1 MHFRQT
7 MPTPMQ
13 AGAKNKG
20 NFKIVLRCFDWRRR
34 RRCRWR
40 RRFVSLLSRNFW
52 AAFCDSKWQ
61 RCQKILLARR
71 PKIQIKSWAEWKA
84 FTSPLTSPLIFL
96 ITEFLSLKYLNTFI
110 QLLHWHR
117 GKSFRKSWMICGLLH
132 LRERPIQPVVKQSN
146 ANFKD
151 WLPWWWSRKKS
162 PIIFSEVTVRW
173 NFTKVVGLR
182 KNSVVASQTRLEPRR
197 SFGNHLEKNWMKP
210 RKREC
215 VCVCERERERESNNI
230 LSLRHWERALVCVCV
245 CVWMHMGVYVSVWKL
260 DRECISK

>member
-1 MHFRQT
+1 MDISFESHSVKRKAQHPARFKTTTVFSKAWAANASHSQTELFLAFVSTDTEMHFRQT

-52 AAFCDSKWQ
+52 AAFCNSKWQ

-117 GKSFRKSWMICGLLH
+117 GKSFRKSWMICGLLNSGD
-132 LRERPIQPVVKQSN
+132 RPSQPVVKQSN
-146 ANFKD
+146 PNF
-151 WLPWWWSRKKS
+151 
-162 PIIFSEVTVRW
+162 
-173 NFTKVVGLR
+173 
-182 KNSVVASQTRLEPRR
+182 
-197 SFGNHLEKNWMKP
+197 
-210 RKREC
+210 
-215 VCVCERERERESNNI
+215 
-230 LSLRHWERALVCVCV
+230 
-245 CVWMHMGVYVSVWKL
+245 
-260 DRECISK
+260 